1 MTPAL
6 NKALPE
12 FEALATRGVKFTPQ
26 AFKGNAVVLY
36 FYPKDHTPGCTT
48 EAMQFR
54 DSTPSSSRPA
64 RSYLAFRA
72 TTWRRTTSSSRAS
85 SCRSN

>member
-6 NKALPE
+6 NKALPD
-12 FEALATRGVKFTPQ
+12 FEALATNGVKFTPH
-26 AFKGNAVVLY
+26 AFQGRAVVLY

-54 DSTPSSSRPA
+54 DMHGDFVKA
-64 RSYLAFRA
+64 GAVVFVV
-72 TTWRRTTSSSRAS
+72 
-85 SCRSN
+85 